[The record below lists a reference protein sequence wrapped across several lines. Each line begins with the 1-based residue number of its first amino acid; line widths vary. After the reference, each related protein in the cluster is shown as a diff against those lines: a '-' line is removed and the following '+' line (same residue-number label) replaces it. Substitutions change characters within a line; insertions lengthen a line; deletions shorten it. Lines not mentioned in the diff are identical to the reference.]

1 MQASAV
7 TALPTVAVWT
17 PTSPMEVATA
27 VGLVLLAEAA
37 LDVARTPLVA
47 PMAVWLAPLAA
58 AATSAE
64 GVWEAI
70 LVELAQSLLA

>member
-1 MQASAV
+1 M
-7 TALPTVAVWT
+7 
-17 PTSPMEVATA
+17 

-37 LDVARTPLVA
+37 LGVARTPLVA

-64 GVWEAI
+64 GVWEAN